1 MKTIKIAGA
10 LLALVL
16 AAAELLVQLSGIID
30 MPFYKAD
37 NQLGYI
43 PAPNQSGAFLH
54 SRQWRFNEYSMGS
67 AAFEPDPRRFNILL
81 VGDSIVLGGNP
92 LNQSDRLGPQ
102 LEKLSGWQVWPV
114 SAGSWALQNE
124 LAYLRTHP
132 DVLQRVD
139 AVAIVSNSGDFGEP
153 SSWASPLTHPLQ
165 RPFPALPFVF
175 KKYVLASVPPSEVK
189 PELRVS
195 LRDWRADL
203 REFSRSFNKPVFIFM
218 YPTQDELHDPEKMN
232 EQLNSRI
239 PEVQAQLD
247 KSAKIFKVA
256 NLSDWNEGHYR
267 DGVHPSGQGNIALAK
282 IIKGNICREKT
293 EKMLCPDFRDS
304 LMSQ

>member
-1 MKTIKIAGA
+1 
-10 LLALVL
+10 
-16 AAAELLVQLSGIID
+16 
-30 MPFYKAD
+30 MPLYKAD

-153 SSWASPLTHPLQ
+153 SSWASPVTRHIQECICHDEDAGMDALYSPLDAGAQ
-165 RPFPALPFVF
+165 I
-175 KKYVLASVPPSEVK
+175 KKSLLA
-189 PELRVS
+189 R
-195 LRDWRADL
+195 RCW
-203 REFSRSFNKPVFIFM
+203 SRSTWPGRAA
-218 YPTQDELHDPEKMN
+218 
-232 EQLNSRI
+232 S
-239 PEVQAQLD
+239 
-247 KSAKIFKVA
+247 
-256 NLSDWNEGHYR
+256 
-267 DGVHPSGQGNIALAK
+267 
-282 IIKGNICREKT
+282 CRRSS
-293 EKMLCPDFRDS
+293 CCAWS
-304 LMSQ
+304 